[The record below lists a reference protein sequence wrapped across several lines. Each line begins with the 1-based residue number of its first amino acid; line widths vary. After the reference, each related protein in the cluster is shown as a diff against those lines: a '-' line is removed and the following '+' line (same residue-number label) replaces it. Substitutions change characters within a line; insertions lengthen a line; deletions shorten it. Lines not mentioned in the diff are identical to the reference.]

1 MFAITKLMMNYI
13 DWTQQM
19 VGAVAVGAATAVVG
33 IFSIWKISTPQGLW
47 ISMNQFQMILLLLLT
62 KCNIPKRIENYL
74 NGLKATTWS
83 FNFIP
88 FKDIPGLNKLVSYFD
103 FPLSNSSLDEFGVFS
118 GSTFANNFALIW
130 ILILISVIVASYIL
144 ISKLWK

>member
-1 MFAITKLMMNYI
+1 MI
-13 DWTQQM
+13 
-19 VGAVAVGAATAVVG
+19 GAVAVGVVTGVVG
-33 IFSIWKISTPQGLW
+33 IFSIWNISSPQGLW

-62 KCNIPKRIENYL
+62 KCSIPKPIANYL
-74 NGLKATTWS
+74 TGLKATTWS

-103 FPLSNSSLDEFGVFS
+103 FKLSNNSLDYFGVLS
-118 GSTFANNFALIW
+118 GSTFVNNFALIC